1 MEMEIE
7 MRSRKAVLR
16 EIQKLA
22 RSRANDAVK
31 LAFMSGEELGGLDK
45 LDLSAV
51 TDFKR
56 NSNGT
61 VELRFVDRLAA
72 LQWLL
77 ERVEEDPRAESLRRA
92 IEGGAERLREKGD

>member
-1 MEMEIE
+1 MEMKN
-7 MRSRKAVLR
+7 RKAVLR

-22 RSRANDAVK
+22 QSRANDAVK

-77 ERVEEDPRAESLRRA
+77 ERVGEDPEAERLRRA
-92 IEGGAERLREKGD
+92 IEGGAERLREKED

>member
-1 MEMEIE
+1 M
-7 MRSRKAVLR
+7 MRNRKAVLR

-22 RSRANDAVK
+22 QSRANDAVK

-77 ERVEEDPRAESLRRA
+77 ERVGEDPEAVSLRRA
-92 IEGGAERLREKGD
+92 IEGGAERLKEREM

>member
-1 MEMEIE
+1 MEE
-7 MRSRKAVLR
+7 MRDRRAVLR

-22 RSRANDAVK
+22 QSKANDAVR
-31 LAFMSGEELGGLDK
+31 LAFMSGEELGGLEK

-51 TDFKR
+51 TEFKR

-61 VELRFVDRLAA
+61 VELKFVDRLAA

-77 ERVEEDPRAESLRRA
+77 ERVGEDAQARELHRA
-92 IEGGAERLREKGD
+92 IEGGAQRLGEKELG